1 MRQLVFATFNRGK
14 AREVAHL
21 LEGLDLEVLTPPD
34 VGIAT
39 LPPEDGETF
48 LDNAVIKAAAVHAAT
63 GLPVF
68 ADDSG
73 LQVDAL
79 DGAPG
84 VHSARFAGG
93 DGHDDRANMARL
105 LERLQGVA
113 DRRARFACTIACL
126 LPPGGFAPGLPANL
140 PGGARLLA
148 GHPRAPSGLPVLVA
162 TGFVEG
168 RIIDTPLGT
177 DGFGYDPVF
186 WREDL
191 GRTFAQLT
199 AAQKNAFSHRGNA
212 VRALRA
218 ALEVAWRPAPEGP
231 S

>member
-1 MRQLVFATFNRGK
+1 MRRIVFATFNRGK
-14 AREVAHL
+14 AREVAGL
-21 LEGLDLEVLTPPD
+21 LDGLDLEVLTPAD
-34 VGIAT
+34 VGLAS
-39 LPPEDGETF
+39 LPPEDGDTF
-48 LDNAVIKAAAVHAAT
+48 LDNAVLKAAAVHAAT

-93 DGHDDRANMARL
+93 DGHDDAANTARL
-105 LERLQGVA
+105 LELLRGVP
-113 DRRARFACTIACL
+113 DRRARFVCTIACL
-126 LPPGGFAPGLPANL
+126 LRPGDLAPGLPADL

-162 TGFVEG
+162 TGRVEG
-168 RIIDTPLGT
+168 RIIDTPLG
-177 DGFGYDPVF
+177 DGGFGYDPVF
-186 WREDL
+186 WRDDVQ
-191 GRTFAQLT
+191 RTFAQLT
-199 AAQKNAFSHRGNA
+199 AAQKNAFSHRGQA

-218 ALEVAWRPAPEGP
+218 ALALAWAPPGEAP
-231 S
+231 